1 MEADIALAEAPT
13 GLLTYEDYMA
23 EDEDNRRYDILD
35 GVRYYQSGCSIQHQ
49 EVLMNIFEARRAYQR
64 REGRGKAFIG
74 PRDVLIRREP
84 FRLRQPDALFIS
96 RERYGG
102 RSPQSVEPLSPAPE
116 LAVEV
121 LSADETR
128 RVLLGKIGDYCTA
141 GVEECWLVSPAAE
154 TVEVLRLTPE
164 GPVRE
169 ALYGSGQT
177 LQSLTFPDLTLALDD
192 IFRIEE

>member
-1 MEADIALAEAPT
+1 MALAEART

-35 GVRYYQSGCSIQHQ
+35 GVRHYQSGCSIQHQ
-49 EVLMNIFEARRAYQR
+49 EVLMNIFEALRAYQR
-64 REGRGKAFIG
+64 RDGQGKAVIG
-74 PRDVLIRREP
+74 PRDVLIRRHP
-84 FRLRQPDALFIS
+84 FRVRQPDALFIS
-96 RERYGG
+96 RERYAG
-102 RSPQSVEPLSPAPE
+102 RPPQSVEPLSPAPE

-128 RVLLGKIGDYCTA
+128 RILWGKISDYCTA
-141 GVEECWLVSPAAE
+141 GVNECWLVSPEGE
-154 TVEVLRLTPE
+154 TVEVLRLTPG
-164 GPVRE
+164 GPIRE

-192 IFRIEE
+192 VFHVEE